1 MTLLEFME
9 TVQEQISAAAIHL
22 ENQRIEKCAFV
33 LGCTYQLV
41 EQWIEAYSDDKEESN
56 E

>member
-1 MTLLEFME
+1 MTLLEFFK
-9 TVQEQISAAAIHL
+9 TVRDQISASVIHL
-22 ENQRIEKCAFV
+22 ENERIEKCAFV

-41 EQWIEAYSDDKEESN
+41 EQWIEAYSDQKEEKD